1 MKKIVVGIIVLVMGL
16 SLSVLLYNLNIEKNL
31 NNNYGDFV
39 ITNKDATIY
48 KVVKNKL
55 INSGNITK
63 DVKLKLN
70 GKYHKKYF
78 KIDNTNYYI
87 I

>member
-1 MKKIVVGIIVLVMGL
+1 MGLGL
-16 SLSVLLYNLNIEKNL
+16 SLLLYNLNIEKNI
-31 NNNYGDFV
+31 NNNYSDFV
-39 ITNKDATIY
+39 TTSKDTIIC
-48 KVVKNKL
+48 KVVNNKL

-78 KIDNTNYYI
+78 KFF
-87 I
+87 

>member
-1 MKKIVVGIIVLVMGL
+1 MKKIVVCIIVLVMGL
-16 SLSVLLYNLNIEKNL
+16 GVSVLLYNLNIEKNI

-39 ITNKDATIY
+39 ITNKDTNIY

-70 GKYHKKYF
+70 GKYHKKIF
-78 KIDNTNYYI
+78 
-87 I
+87 

>member
-16 SLSVLLYNLNIEKNL
+16 GLSVLLYNLNIEKNI

-55 INSGNITK
+55 INS
-63 DVKLKLN
+63 
-70 GKYHKKYF
+70 
-78 KIDNTNYYI
+78 
-87 I
+87 